1 MKKILIT
8 LLVFMLTATVLGFP
22 SANNYRTTFGN
33 GYAWS
38 GHIPKDR
45 ALLWSQGIEGAT
57 VVGGQLG
64 TGQIFYVDSGV
75 ANEGDGGSWE
85 TAFDT
90 LDEAI
95 NASSADSGANR
106 GDFIL
111 VAQGHNEALAASG
124 ADADVAGITII
135 GMGRGT
141 LKPTFDYDAATGTF
155 DVGAA
160 NVTLRNLRFR
170 ASITE
175 IISGIDVQAAGDNVA
190 IIGCE
195 FGYAEASGTD
205 EFDTAISIASGAAN
219 ALVQSCFFNAE
230 IAGAGEAIYIGVVSG
245 AIIEGNRIFGDYATG
260 CIVNVG
266 AADDIVVERNL
277 LFNGHMHGDGGIG
290 AVAAMSMAEGTG
302 GYIGDNR
309 FVSDVDTALLM
320 RIGDDMVFMNNFIT
334 DTDGDEFSGTREAGG
349 PLTLNSVSGH
359 VDG

>member
-1 MKKILIT
+1 MKKFIVLIMIA
-8 LLVFMLTATVLGFP
+8 LMSATCF
-22 SANNYRTTFGN
+22 
-33 GYAWS
+33 
-38 GHIPKDR
+38 
-45 ALLWSQGIEGAT
+45 GAT
-57 VVGGQLG
+57 YAAFLRDTGIDGTTIGLNSQKQLEALQPGQQVHSG
-64 TGQIFYVDSGV
+64 RTYYVDSATGDSASNGESWITAMATIDQAINRAAARV
-75 ANEGDGGSWE
+75 ANG
-85 TAFDT
+85 TDT
-90 LDEAI
+90 GRPL
-95 NASSADSGANR
+95 
-106 GDFIL
+106 IL
-111 VAQGHNEALAASG
+111 VHEYHNEALGASG
-124 ADADVAGITII
+124 ADADLAGLTIR
-135 GMGRGT
+135 GLGRAGA
-141 LKPTFDYDAATGTF
+141 KPILDYDVATGTF
-155 DVGAA
+155 DIGAA
-160 NVTLRNLRFR
+160 DVTLINLRFR

-175 IISGIDVQAAGDNVA
+175 IVSGIDVQAAGDNFT